1 MDSREAIIQAAT
13 SLIEENSAHPE
24 NITVREICKRA
35 DVGLGLVNYHFG
47 NKDKLIEQCVERMI
61 NGIIENFQRIRE
73 ETDGFSPF
81 EKLEHLGNLT
91 LDFLFAH
98 EAICLASFMCVSI
111 SIWIRL
117 NHRGFIWP
125 HSVATHNAPKTKRK
139 GYRQNKSPI
148 VKTKAEQSFCYAS
161 TILPPGFRYKAGWYF
176 FYPSGAENPFYF
188 TCNLPA
194 NVV

>member
-98 EAICLASFMCVSI
+98 EAISKI
-111 SIWIRL
+111 SIL
-117 NHRGFIWP
+117 SDMH
-125 HSVATHNAPKTKRK
+125 APKDGDNTSRTYSAFLPLVAACRPDWDEDAVKRK
-139 GYRQNKSPI
+139 TFCLITVMQQMFLRYGTVSTLMGLDLSKKEIRVAWHRQ
-148 VKTKAEQSFCYAS
+148 
-161 TILPPGFRYKAGWYF
+161 ILHDIL
-176 FYPSGAENPFYF
+176 E
-188 TCNLPA
+188 
-194 NVV
+194 V

>member
-61 NGIIENFQRIRE
+61 NGIIENFQHIRE

-91 LDFLFAH
+91 LDFLFVH
-98 EAICLASFMCVSI
+98 EAISKI
-111 SIWIRL
+111 SIL
-117 NHRGFIWP
+117 SDMH
-125 HSVATHNAPKTKRK
+125 APKDGDNTSRTYGAFLPLVAACRPDWDEDAVKRK
-139 GYRQNKSPI
+139 TFCLITVMQQMFLRYGTVSTLMGLDLSKKEIRVAWHRQ
-148 VKTKAEQSFCYAS
+148 
-161 TILPPGFRYKAGWYF
+161 ILHDIL
-176 FYPSGAENPFYF
+176 E
-188 TCNLPA
+188 
-194 NVV
+194 V